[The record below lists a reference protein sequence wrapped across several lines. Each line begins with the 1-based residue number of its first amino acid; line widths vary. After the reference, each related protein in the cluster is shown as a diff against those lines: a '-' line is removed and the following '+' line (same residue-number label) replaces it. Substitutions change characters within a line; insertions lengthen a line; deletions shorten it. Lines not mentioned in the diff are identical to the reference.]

1 LELINVEILCSDE
14 DYLDGHR
21 WEQFISHNMPLLNKF
36 IFCYRH
42 VITENSRINSFI
54 NRFNSPFW
62 IQQKWFFQISL
73 ENNELIYSIEP
84 YKYVGKSSFQ
94 EIPVI
99 QLTVS
104 DTLVAESEELFI
116 NTINPIIQIT
126 YLDIHCDQI
135 STCIF
140 IKILNNL
147 PNLKVIRI
155 SNLPP
160 REQLYQCRYDANI
173 LNKFLTINKITQLIL
188 RNIARNEQIDLIIQL
203 FPRIQY
209 LSLQY
214 IHDRDIQRI
223 VRYTLSKIK
232 ESGIC
237 HPMNIC
243 IFGLDAEYDKVR
255 KLKQMIDLEN
265 LLQDYTIDRQLNR
278 FYLQWK

>member
-1 LELINVEILCSDE
+1 
-14 DYLDGHR
+14 
-21 WEQFISHNMPLLNKF
+21 
-36 IFCYRH
+36 
-42 VITENSRINSFI
+42 
-54 NRFNSPFW
+54 
-62 IQQKWFFQISL
+62 
-73 ENNELIYSIEP
+73 
-84 YKYVGKSSFQ
+84 
-94 EIPVI
+94 VI
-99 QLTVS
+99 QLTVR
-104 DTLVAESEELFI
+104 DTCNEKLFI
-116 NTINPIIQIT
+116 DPIWNMIQIT

-135 STCIF
+135 SIFMF

-147 PNLKVIRI
+147 PNLTVIRI
-155 SNLPP
+155 SNLPSH
-160 REQLYQCRYDANI
+160 EQFYQCRYDANI
-173 LNKFLTINKITQLIL
+173 LNKYITINKITKVIL
-188 RNIARNEQIDLIIQL
+188 RNISTNEQIDLIIHL

-214 IHDRDIQRI
+214 IHDHDIQPI

-255 KLKQMIDLEN
+255 KLKQMIDSED